1 LKLRVAFAGRTLL
14 FSIPLNYAYRAISN
28 LRHVLVDCDYFQAP
42 WAIPSSVDVVVDAG
56 AFLGFYTVAVATLT
70 SKGLVHAIEP
80 DPRTAPLLRVN
91 VELNKLWNARVLPI
105 AICPESGYTKLHLA
119 EYPALSSLVLSHV
132 ELHDRVVG
140 AVDVKCVKL
149 SSLLEHLGRVDI
161 LKLDV
166 EGVERDLLK
175 EARDSLWRVKSLVV
189 ELHED
194 VVEVGEIEE
203 LVESA
208 GFKTMVLYKPHEMV
222 DQTLLFAKR

>member
-1 LKLRVAFAGRTLL
+1 VAFADRTLL

-28 LRHVLVDCDYFQAP
+28 LRHVLVDCDYFQVP
-42 WAIPSSVDVVVDAG
+42 WAIPGIVDVVVDVG

-70 SKGLVHAIEP
+70 SPKGLVYAIEP

-166 EGVERDLLK
+166 EGVEREVLR
-175 EARDSLWRVKSLVV
+175 EARNSLWRVKSLVA

-194 VVEVGEIEE
+194 VVEVSDFEE
-203 LVESA
+203 LIESA
-208 GFKTMVLYKPHEMV
+208 GFKTIVVYKPHEMV